1 MDNKGSSAPGQR
13 EGTTTAAAS
22 TAAVPAYVMDAIYGA
37 ETGGKTKAEKYD
49 ESINKYVDN
58 TTLHIHYTSKPWLAR
73 SPNGR
78 RWVWRNMR
86 ETRR

>member
-49 ESINKYVDN
+49 ESINKYVENN
-58 TTLHIHYTSKPWLAR
+58 TSHILLIETVAR
-73 SPNGR
+73 EVAQWSSVG
-78 RWVWRNMR
+78 V
-86 ETRR
+86 EKHA

>member
-49 ESINKYVDN
+49 ESINKYVENN
-58 TTLHIHYTSKPWLAR
+58 TSHILHIETVAR
-73 SPNGR
+73 EVAQWSSVG
-78 RWVWRNMR
+78 V
-86 ETRR
+86 EKHA